1 MSAVLASGET
11 RAVST
16 LLQTALLGWPYLGL
30 VLAAGLAAVLASE
43 ARRLPGRPW
52 TDPGWVLGWVW
63 PMYLLHQFEEHG
75 VDLLGRHYAFLGFLC
90 EALGSPGPGCPAT
103 PAFVF
108 SVNGL
113 ACQLAF
119 GSAFATRR
127 TRPLVAACVW
137 GIPLVNVVPHVL
149 AALAFRRYD
158 PGLLTAVVLFV
169 PACVW
174 MLRTVVRSGVVPAA
188 SVWRI
193 VATGVLTH
201 LVLLGSLW
209 LRARGLLSGE
219 GLFVV
224 NAVNGGWALIL
235 GRSGPRPAVAGD
247 LP

>member
-30 VLAAGLAAVLASE
+30 VLAAWLAAVLVSE

-108 SVNGL
+108 SVNVL

-119 GSAFATRR
+119 GIAFATRR
-127 TRPLVAACVW
+127 TRPLVA
-137 GIPLVNVVPHVL
+137 
-149 AALAFRRYD
+149 
-158 PGLLTAVVLFV
+158 
-169 PACVW
+169 ACVW

-188 SVWRI
+188 SVWSI